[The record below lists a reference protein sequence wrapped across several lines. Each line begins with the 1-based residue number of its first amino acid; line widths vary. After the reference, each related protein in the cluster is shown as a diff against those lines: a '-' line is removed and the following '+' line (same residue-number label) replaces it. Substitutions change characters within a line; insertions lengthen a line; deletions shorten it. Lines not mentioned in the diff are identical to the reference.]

1 MKFKENRPPLKLLVV
16 IVLALFFGVA
26 LYFRIALA
34 YDQIFSGDWIKF
46 AGTDNYYHMRIVDNL
61 VYNFPHIMSLDPYML
76 YPSGMKIGGIHFFDL
91 FLASIIWLVGLGS
104 PTQHTIDVVGVYF
117 PAILG
122 ALTVIPVYFIGKELF
137 NRWAGVFA
145 AGLIAI
151 MPGEFLGRSVL
162 GFTDHHV
169 AETLF
174 TTIAILFLILA
185 IKAAKQKLVSFDSIK
200 HRQWTALA
208 RPLVYSL
215 LAGIFLGIYLL
226 TWIGALLF
234 VLLITV
240 YFIVQ
245 FIIDHLKRKPT
256 DYLCLTGVTLFF
268 VALIIYL
275 LVSQDML
282 YVASLIIA
290 LLIPL
295 ALSGV
300 SRLLAGDKI
309 KPAYYPLAL
318 VGLGLAGLAIFH
330 IINPSLLGSM
340 LEQFSIFTPRGVELA
355 ILEMQPLLFPTG
367 GLSLSIA
374 WSNFTTGFF
383 FSLIALGILIY
394 LAVKQGDAE
403 KSLLVVWSLV
413 ILAATLGQRRFAY
426 YFAVNVALLTA
437 YISILAYFAIQFV
450 INYLRGKST
459 SYLSWQIRSFAGFKE
474 LGDRP
479 AEIPKKTERKKA
491 RLKKTEGGPPITSS
505 YINMALATLIIFI
518 LVFVPNIILAKVT
531 AEQAQFAPSDAWC
544 SSLSWLKEN
553 TPDPFGDPDSY
564 YELYEPT
571 PVGEPYNYPESAYGV
586 LAGWEYGHWIT
597 RIAHRIPTSNPFQ
610 HGAASVAQIFT
621 AQDENKAR
629 EKMEELGAKYVI
641 VDHATVTTKFH
652 SVATFA
658 GSIKENF
665 YDVYYQPQ
673 DDQLV
678 PVQLLYPDYYR
689 SLAVRL
695 YNFDGGPVIPKS
707 SVVIS
712 FQERV
717 NREGE
722 YYKEITGSQT
732 FPTYEEAVAYISEQ
746 TSGDYK
752 IVGTSPFVSPVP
764 LEELKHCKLVYSS
777 DIGVMQPDAGMVPAV
792 KIFEY
797 VE

>member
-76 YPSGMKIGGIHFFDL
+76 YPSGIEIGGIHFFDL

-137 NRWAGVFA
+137 NRWAGIFA

-185 IKAAKQKLVSFDSIK
+185 IKAAKQKLLSFDSIK
-200 HRQWTALA
+200 HRQWTALT

-383 FSLIALGILIY
+383 FGLIALGILIY
-394 LAVKQGDAE
+394 LTVKQGDAE

-426 YFAVNVALLTA
+426 YFAVN
-437 YISILAYFAIQFV
+437 
-450 INYLRGKST
+450 
-459 SYLSWQIRSFAGFKE
+459 
-474 LGDRP
+474 
-479 AEIPKKTERKKA
+479 
-491 RLKKTEGGPPITSS
+491 
-505 YINMALATLIIFI
+505 
-518 LVFVPNIILAKVT
+518 
-531 AEQAQFAPSDAWC
+531 
-544 SSLSWLKEN
+544 
-553 TPDPFGDPDSY
+553 
-564 YELYEPT
+564 
-571 PVGEPYNYPESAYGV
+571 
-586 LAGWEYGHWIT
+586 
-597 RIAHRIPTSNPFQ
+597 
-610 HGAASVAQIFT
+610 
-621 AQDENKAR
+621 
-629 EKMEELGAKYVI
+629 
-641 VDHATVTTKFH
+641 
-652 SVATFA
+652 
-658 GSIKENF
+658 
-665 YDVYYQPQ
+665 
-673 DDQLV
+673 
-678 PVQLLYPDYYR
+678 
-689 SLAVRL
+689 
-695 YNFDGGPVIPKS
+695 
-707 SVVIS
+707 
-712 FQERV
+712 
-717 NREGE
+717 
-722 YYKEITGSQT
+722 
-732 FPTYEEAVAYISEQ
+732 
-746 TSGDYK
+746 
-752 IVGTSPFVSPVP
+752 
-764 LEELKHCKLVYSS
+764 
-777 DIGVMQPDAGMVPAV
+777 
-792 KIFEY
+792 
-797 VE
+797 